1 VALSRNDRDKWN
13 QRYREGAYADRLNP
27 SAFLVECLP
36 VLEIGSDPPRGV
48 DLGCGI
54 GRNTLYLAR
63 LGWEVDAVD
72 VSDVALEKLAA
83 AAAQESLAVNCV
95 AADLEA
101 GPAAAARAAG
111 NRRYDLALVIRY
123 ANLSLIRLLP
133 GVIRPG
139 GYLIVEKHLVTDADV
154 IGPRNA
160 RFRAKPGELR
170 RAAEGFEIVE
180 YREGI
185 LEDPDGRSV
194 ALAQLL
200 GRVSR

>member
-1 VALSRNDRDKWN
+1 MSRSDRDKWN
-13 QRYREGAYADRLNP
+13 RKYREGAYADRVNP
-27 SAFLVECLP
+27 SAFLAEWLP
-36 VLEIGSDPPRGV
+36 ALATDADPPRAV
-48 DLGCGI
+48 DIACGI
-54 GRNTLYLAR
+54 GRNALYLAR

-83 AAAQESLAVNCV
+83 VAAEESLAVNCV
-95 AADLEA
+95 VADLEDD
-101 GPAAAARAAG
+101 PAAVARVAG
-111 NRRYDLALVIRY
+111 DRRYDLALVIRY
-123 ANLSLIRLLP
+123 ANLSLIRLLA

-154 IGPRNA
+154 VGPRNA

-170 RAAEGFEIVE
+170 QAAEAFEIVE

-185 LEDPDGRSV
+185 LEDPDGRRV

-200 GRVSR
+200 GRVP